1 MKQFSLIPVFIL
13 FFLLFTHAESFSQDR
28 IILITGDTLKCT
40 IGKVTK
46 KFIYYSQNFNGISA
60 NGKIQKSSVKEWT
73 FISTEK
79 EQIKPD
85 LPPEMQDIKFAEE
98 SAKPEINEN
107 KVTVKRN
114 DRFRTAFSGGMGYLT
129 GNTDA
134 VRENLQQ
141 MGVSEEDSKNYYK
154 NLKLGYFARASA
166 YYRISN
172 NYWLGMLYHGFYST
186 AEITTSI
193 IMDDYNMYYGR
204 LGERYFVNFA
214 GASFFSSGRY
224 GKNKKIGLNSS
235 YTIGPA
241 FYRDEAEMYN
251 EQILIKGTSFAQDL
265 TIGVEYFIRSNISIG
280 FESSL
285 FLAKIRKIEV
295 TTVDSSQTVELEEE
309 NFENLSRLNLSL
321 GLVFYW

>member
-1 MKQFSLIPVFIL
+1 MKQFPLIPVFIL
-13 FFLLFTHAESFSQDR
+13 FLLLLHSESFSQDR
-28 IILITGDTLKCT
+28 IVLITGDTLKCT

-46 KFIYYSQNFNGISA
+46 NFIYYSQNFNGISA
-60 NGKIQKSSVKEWT
+60 NGKVQKSSVREWT
-73 FISTEK
+73 FSSTGK
-79 EQIKPD
+79 EQIQPV
-85 LPPEMQDIKFAEE
+85 LSPEMHDFKFAEE
-98 SAKPEINEN
+98 PEKPEINEN
-107 KVTVKRN
+107 KVTVNRN
-114 DRFRTAFSGGMGYLT
+114 DRLRTAFSGGMGYIT

-166 YYRISN
+166 YYRISTD
-172 NYWLGMLYHGFYST
+172 YWLGMLYHGFYST

-193 IMDDYNMYYGR
+193 IMDDLNMYYGR

-235 YTIGPA
+235 YSIGPA

-265 TIGVEYFIRSNISIG
+265 TIGVEYFIRPNISIG

-285 FLAKIRKIEV
+285 FSAKIRKIEV
-295 TTVDSSQTVELEEE
+295 TTVNSSQTVELDKE
-309 NFENLSRLNLSL
+309 NFENLSRLNFSL